1 MSTNAL
7 DDQFSDY
14 TPEVSDKEVASA
26 LKMAKPIKGIY
37 KARVVGGARQ
47 ISDPVK
53 SGKGKVMF
61 VEEYEL
67 LRPSDDAVSAT
78 TVKKWHILPI
88 PPRENW
94 LIAAGYDADKV
105 AGILQNFD
113 ADGKK
118 KMWLNKWRSRLRAGF
133 GKTAYPDYPRPV
145 EGSGYTQFTLADG
158 STVDKET
165 AETAK
170 GELIRAVKLS
180 AHNLLKDTSA
190 TKGQVFYIKIDYETD
205 KDGKEKS
212 DFPSVEWFSATP
224 PVDEKTEQ
232 PLPVLDPFTSVK

>member
-1 MSTNAL
+1 MSNL
-7 DDQFSDY
+7 DDQFADY
-14 TPEVSDKEVASA
+14 TPEVSDKEVESA
-26 LKMAKPIKGIY
+26 LKRTKPMRGVY
-37 KARVVGGARQ
+37 LARVVGGARQ

-61 VEEYEL
+61 VEEAAL
-67 LRPSDDAVSAT
+67 LRPTDKAVSAT

-88 PPRENW
+88 TPRAEW

-105 AGILQNFD
+105 PGILQNYD

-118 KMWLNKWRSRLRAGF
+118 KMWLNKFRSRLRTGF
-133 GKTAYPDYPRPV
+133 GTTAFPNYPTPV
-145 EGSGYTQFTLADG
+145 EGSNFSQWLLADG
-158 STVDKET
+158 SIVDKAT

-180 AHNLLKDTSA
+180 AQNMLKTPDA
-190 TKGQVFYIKIDYETD
+190 TKDQEFYIMIDYETD

-212 DFPSVEWFSATP
+212 DFPSIEWYSATVP
-224 PVDEKTEQ
+224 TDKKTGQ
-232 PLPVLDPFTSVK
+232 PLEVLDPFVSVK

>member
-1 MSTNAL
+1 MSNL

-14 TPEVSDKEVASA
+14 TPEVSDKEVESA
-26 LKMAKPIKGIY
+26 LKVSKPMKGIY

-67 LRPSDDAVSAT
+67 LRPSDNAVSAV

-88 PPRENW
+88 APREAW
-94 LIAAGYDADKV
+94 LLASGYDAEKIPE
-105 AGILQNFD
+105 ILQNFD

-133 GKTAYPDYPRPV
+133 GKGAYPDYPRPV
-145 EGSGYTQFTLADG
+145 DGSGYTQFTLPDG
-158 STVDKET
+158 SIVDKET

-180 AHNLLKDTSA
+180 AHNLLKDPST
-190 TKGQVFYIKIDYETD
+190 TKGQEFYIKIDYDTD
-205 KDGKEKS
+205 KDGNVKS
-212 DFPSVEWFSATP
+212 DFPSVEWFSAVV
-224 PVDEKTEQ
+224 PVDEKSGAE
-232 PLPVLDPFTSVK
+232 LPVLDPFTSMQ